1 MIAIRQYAYFLSFI
15 LFAAVNSFA
24 QSPKDPTLKP
34 DRTRELFHSYV
45 DSEQKKALQSDKKDD
60 KLFTPYANEE
70 VNIQITNALLGKV
83 NELQKRIEKDST
95 IGGQPKVL
103 YIRGLEK
110 LLRDL
115 NNNWQ
120 YNRFVATYLPN
131 ILDAYE
137 RCMELDLKKSA
148 IDHYIAQLP
157 YDVAR
162 PLLDCTAFEK
172 NPGYR
177 TSKNVI
183 VRKYC
188 EAHPDRIFATL
199 LTTLP
204 RIPDLPF
211 ADSLI
216 IAAGHLYP
224 RQLYD
229 YAAANNV
236 LGNRIKKVKDP
247 LIEAVT
253 KMTTSGGSGQL
264 YFPFLDNIV
273 KGKMSIADIDNV
285 RNDDTKY
292 YKLLVKTHLDYR
304 ERLLNKDTAFEYE
317 SLNEMLEKKAQQ
329 VFVNVINGLH
339 DEDDVT
345 RFRIIQP
352 LNAQELYYLAVLSD
366 GIIYTSSFT
375 KGVFPLMMSRAGN
388 QGDSVL
394 KLVMFDKYRK
404 FIKMAAGY
412 NKLSAFLSSFPK
424 NGNASDLMYAF
435 VGNLERS
442 ASLEDGVDV
451 ADSYA
456 SIVETMKPLS
466 EEMLGNVMLNHK
478 RNITQNNKK
487 GIEIYRIL
495 EKLFLS
501 ADSTKNIDLTKE
513 LGIPPVYNIPYANL
527 ATDSNRVV
535 IQVFFY
541 GEKSDMGIFNEFVNG
556 FRNSTWKMASNDKW
570 VSFHSLKGK
579 PVSIYANRALPQE
592 TGEDEKAQ
600 KELGSYLVR
609 NNINPTVT
617 IHRGHSYTAPYTIAQ
632 MAPTSKIVFLGSCG
646 GYHLIHDVLAKAS
659 DAHIIA
665 SKQIGKTIINRPFIK
680 ILTEK
685 VRNGNNIDW
694 LSFWKDFRKEANVPE
709 FDDYI
714 PPYKN
719 LGAIFIKAYKIA
731 MGENEPDL
739 VSASEQAPAT
749 NRQRIPVRPG
759 SNR

>member
-1 MIAIRQYAYFLSFI
+1 
-15 LFAAVNSFA
+15 
-24 QSPKDPTLKP
+24 
-34 DRTRELFHSYV
+34 
-45 DSEQKKALQSDKKDD
+45 
-60 KLFTPYANEE
+60 
-70 VNIQITNALLGKV
+70 
-83 NELQKRIEKDST
+83 
-95 IGGQPKVL
+95 
-103 YIRGLEK
+103 
-110 LLRDL
+110 
-115 NNNWQ
+115 
-120 YNRFVATYLPN
+120 
-131 ILDAYE
+131 
-137 RCMELDLKKSA
+137 
-148 IDHYIAQLP
+148 
-157 YDVAR
+157 
-162 PLLDCTAFEK
+162 
-172 NPGYR
+172 
-177 TSKNVI
+177 
-183 VRKYC
+183 
-188 EAHPDRIFATL
+188 
-199 LTTLP
+199 
-204 RIPDLPF
+204 
-211 ADSLI
+211 
-216 IAAGHLYP
+216 
-224 RQLYD
+224 
-229 YAAANNV
+229 
-236 LGNRIKKVKDP
+236 
-247 LIEAVT
+247 
-253 KMTTSGGSGQL
+253 
-264 YFPFLDNIV
+264 
-273 KGKMSIADIDNV
+273 
-285 RNDDTKY
+285 
-292 YKLLVKTHLDYR
+292 
-304 ERLLNKDTAFEYE
+304 
-317 SLNEMLEKKAQQ
+317 MLEKKAQQ

-339 DEDDVT
+339 DADDVV
-345 RFRIIQP
+345 RFRVIQP

-394 KLVMFDKYRK
+394 KLVMFDRYRK

-412 NKLSAFLSSFPK
+412 NKLSTFLSSFP
-424 NGNASDLMYAF
+424 NAENASDLMRAF

-466 EEMLGNVMLNHK
+466 EEMLSNVKLNHQ
-478 RNITQNNKK
+478 RNISQNNKK
-487 GIEIYRIL
+487 GMEIYRIL

-501 ADSTKNIDLTKE
+501 ADSTKNIDLTRE
-513 LGIPPVYNIPYANL
+513 LGIPPVYNIPYASL
-527 ATDSNRVV
+527 ANDSSRVV
-535 IQVFFY
+535 IQIFFY

-556 FRNSTWKMASNDKW
+556 FRNATWKMASNDKW

-600 KELGSYLVR
+600 KELCSYLVR
-609 NNINPTVT
+609 NNIKPTVT

-680 ILTEK
+680 LLTEK

-731 MGENEPDL
+731 MGETEPDL
-739 VSASEQAPAT
+739 VISDKSSTQST
-749 NRQRIPVRPG
+749 GNQ
-759 SNR
+759 

>member
-1 MIAIRQYAYFLSFI
+1 MIAIRQYTSFFSFFL
-15 LFAAVNSFA
+15 LAAVTSFA
-24 QSPKDPTLKP
+24 QKDPTLKP
-34 DRTRELFHSYV
+34 ERSRELFHDYV
-45 DSEQKKALQSDKKDD
+45 DAEQKKALQADGKDD
-60 KLFTPYANEE
+60 KVFTPYANEE
-70 VNIQITNALLGKV
+70 VNIQITSVLIGKV
-83 NELQKRIEKDST
+83 NELQKKIEKDST
-95 IGGQPKVL
+95 ISGQTKVL
-103 YIRGLEK
+103 YIRGLER

-115 NNNWQ
+115 NANWK
-120 YNRFVATYLPN
+120 YGRFIATYLPEMLSSYETLIN
-131 ILDAYE
+131 ID
-137 RCMELDLKKSA
+137 KKKES
-148 IDHYIAQLP
+148 IENFISGLE

-172 NPGYR
+172 NAGYKA
-177 TSKNVI
+177 SKNVLI
-183 VRKYC
+183 KKYC
-188 EAHPDRIFATL
+188 ELHPEQTFAMLRTAL
-199 LTTLP
+199 NKM
-204 RIPDLPF
+204 PDLPF

-224 RQLYD
+224 KQLYD

-236 LGNRIKKVKDP
+236 LANRIKKVNDP
-247 LIEAVT
+247 LVQAVT

-273 KGKMSIADIDNV
+273 KGKMTLGDIDAV
-285 RNDDTKY
+285 RNDSIRY

-317 SLNEMLEKKAQQ
+317 SLNDMMEKKARQ

-339 DEDDVT
+339 EEDDVT
-345 RFRIIQP
+345 RFRIIQS

-375 KGVFPLMMSRAGN
+375 KGVFPLMLSRVGN
-388 QGDSVL
+388 HGDSVL
-394 KLVMFDKYRK
+394 KLVMFDRYRK

-412 NKLSAFLSSFPK
+412 NKLSVFLSSFPDDE
-424 NGNASDLMYAF
+424 NASDLMRAF

-456 SIVETMKPLS
+456 SIVETIKPLAD
-466 EEMLGNVMLNHK
+466 EMLSNVMLNHQ
-478 RNITQNNKK
+478 RNISQNNKK
-487 GIEIYRIL
+487 GMEMYKIL

-513 LGIPPVYNIPYANL
+513 LGIPPVYNIPYSNL
-527 ATDSNRVV
+527 ANDSGRVNM
-535 IQVFFY
+535 QVFFY
-541 GEKSDMGIFNEFVNG
+541 GEKSDMGIFNEFVNS
-556 FRNSTWKMASNDKW
+556 FKNANWRMTSNAKW
-570 VSFHSLKGK
+570 VSFHSLKGR

-592 TGEDEKAQ
+592 NGEDEKAQ
-600 KELGSYLVR
+600 KELCSYLER
-609 NNINPTVT
+609 NKIYPTVT
-617 IHRGHSYTAPYTIAQ
+617 VHRGHSYTAPYTIAQ
-632 MAPTSKIVFLGSCG
+632 MAASSKIVFLGSCG

-665 SKQIGKTIINRPFIK
+665 SKQIGKTIINRPFFK

-685 VRNGNNIDW
+685 ARNGSNIDW
-694 LSFWKDFRKEANVPE
+694 IPFWKEFRKEANVPE

-731 MGENEPDL
+731 MGETEPDL
-739 VSASEQAPAT
+739 AKSVNGQIQVT
-749 NRQRIPVRPG
+749 GNGNQ
-759 SNR
+759 